1 MVLDQTNQLQK
12 CLIEVDTRIKYNG
25 NYGHYT
31 KITTMN
37 P

>member
-1 MVLDQTNQLQK
+1 MILDQTNQFQK
-12 CLIEVDTRIKYNG
+12 YLIEIDTRIKDNG
-25 NYGHYT
+25 KYGHYT